1 MMFQFLKKS
10 GQRNNNYTPS
20 YPSPYQSQ
28 PYQQPNYMQPNT
40 NQYDLNMIHTEI
52 NELKREI
59 NDSYQRINRLESFLG
74 VRDNNQPNSNFS

>member
-1 MMFQFLKKS
+1 MFQFLKKS

-52 NELKREI
+52 NELKR
-59 NDSYQRINRLESFLG
+59 
-74 VRDNNQPNSNFS
+74 